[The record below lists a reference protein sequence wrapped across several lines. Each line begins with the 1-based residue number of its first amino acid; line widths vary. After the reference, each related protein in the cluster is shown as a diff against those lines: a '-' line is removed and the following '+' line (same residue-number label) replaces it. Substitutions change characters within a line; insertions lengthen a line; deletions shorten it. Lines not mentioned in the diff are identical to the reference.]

1 MNPAPAMRHSDEE
14 RTLALAGVFQAAALV
29 KQVAREGAAEPKDA
43 LESSL
48 GSLFEFDS
56 ATTAD
61 VFGGIRGVFHGLNVL
76 RQQLDPGSKTRD
88 LEITKYAVS
97 LLQLERK
104 LSRNPRML
112 ETISRELEAA
122 RNPVEY
128 FSLTHTNVIARLA
141 EIYSSTLSTLGSRI
155 MVSGEPTLLAQQDKA
170 DTIRAVL
177 LAGIRSAVLWRQLGG
192 SRLRLIFGRGRILGA
207 VDTLRRQAMA

>member
-1 MNPAPAMRHSDEE
+1 MRHTDEE
-14 RTLALAGVFQAAALV
+14 RTLALAGVFQSAALV
-29 KQVAREGAAEPKDA
+29 KSVAREGAAEPQDA
-43 LESSL
+43 FEASL
-48 GSLFEFDS
+48 GSLFEFDPDS
-56 ATTAD
+56 TAT
-61 VFGGIRGVFHGLNVL
+61 VYGGVRGVFHGLNVL

-104 LSRNPRML
+104 LHRDRRML
-112 ETISRELEAA
+112 ETISTELEAA
-122 RNPVEY
+122 RGPVDY
-128 FSLTHTNVIARLA
+128 FSLTHANVIARLG
-141 EIYSSTLSTLGSRI
+141 EIYTKTLSTLGSRI

-170 DTIRAVL
+170 DAIRAIL

-192 SRLRLIFGRGRILGA
+192 SRLKLIFGRGRILGA